1 MQAGLFNKPINL
13 YRPRDT
19 VNSYGERNTEWEWFY
34 GTRAGVAYSSSARE
48 FVNQE
53 EFFAYTVTF
62 TVRSYVPVSERDQIE
77 FRGKRFRILTIEER
91 ELQNDKVIQAELIN
105 E

>member
-1 MQAGLFNKPINL
+1 MQAGLFNKPITIFEPIDSINE
-13 YRPRDT
+13 
-19 VNSYGERNTEWEWFY
+19 YGERTIDWKRRY
-34 GTRAGVAYSSSARE
+34 DTRAGVAYSSSNRE

-53 EFFAYTVTF
+53 EFFSYTVSF
-62 TVRSYVPVSERDQIE
+62 TVRSYVPVTERDQIE

-91 ELQNDKVIQAELIN
+91 ELQNDKLIRAELIN

>member
-13 YRPRDT
+13 YHPINT
-19 VNSYGERNTEWEWFY
+19 ITSYGERTTEWEWY
-34 GTRAGVAYSSSARE
+34 YLTRAGVAYSSSARE

-53 EFFAYTVTF
+53 EFFSYTVTF
-62 TVRSYVPVSERDQIE
+62 TVRSYVPVGERDQIE
-77 FRGKRFRILTIEER
+77 YRGKRFRILTIEER
-91 ELQNDKVIQAELIN
+91 ELQNDKLIRAELIN

>member
-1 MQAGLFNKPINL
+1 M
-13 YRPRDT
+13 
-19 VNSYGERNTEWEWFY
+19 
-34 GTRAGVAYSSSARE
+34 
-48 FVNQE
+48 NQE

-62 TVRSYVPVSERDQIE
+62 TVRSYVPVTERDQIE

-91 ELQNDKVIQAELIN
+91 ELQNDKVIRAELIN

>member
-13 YRPRDT
+13 YHPINT
-19 VNSYGERNTEWEWFY
+19 INSYGERTTEWEWHY
-34 GTRAGVAYSSSARE
+34 GTRAGVEYSSSNRE

-62 TVRSYVPVSERDQIE
+62 TVRSYVPVTERDQVE

-91 ELQNDKVIQAELIN
+91 ELQNDNLIRAELIN

>member
-19 VNSYGERNTEWEWFY
+19 VNPYGERTTEWEWFY
-34 GTRAGVAYSSSARE
+34 GTRAGVSYSSSNRE

-53 EFFAYTVTF
+53 EFFSYTVTF
-62 TVRSYVPVSERDQIE
+62 TVRYYVPVGERDQVE
-77 FRGKRFRILTIEER
+77 YRGKRFRILTIEER
-91 ELQNDKVIQAELIN
+91 ELQNDKVIRAELIN

>member
-1 MQAGLFNKPINL
+1 MQAGLFNKPITIFEPIDSINE
-13 YRPRDT
+13 
-19 VNSYGERNTEWEWFY
+19 YGERTTEWEWHY
-34 GTRAGVAYSSSARE
+34 GTRAGVSYSSSNRE

-53 EFFAYTVTF
+53 EFFSYTVTF
-62 TVRSYVPVSERDQIE
+62 TVRSYVPVTERDQIE

-91 ELQNDKVIQAELIN
+91 ELQNDKLIRAELIN